1 MWVGKWDNLGAMNRW
16 LAYLFIVLFWA
27 AAYLPG
33 LGTKALKGEEA
44 RRSLPAIEML
54 ETGNWLVPHLNGTP
68 YLRKPPLINWAI
80 ATSLY
85 VVNYRDEWVVR
96 LPSVLA
102 MLAMASVL
110 FWTALRWLSLPGAF
124 AAAVISLS
132 AIGLWE
138 KGSLAEIDAMYS
150 SLTGMAFAVWI
161 SAWVRRQTGWRLWLF
176 PCLCLGV
183 AFLAKGPLHLLLFY
197 GVIIPLLVAAGEQ
210 RQLWSRAHGVA
221 LGLGLII
228 VAAWLIPYLH
238 ATAAMDPGTVWAE
251 QMQSTLG
258 RGKASKILA
267 NEFSTLANG
276 LPWLLFVPLCWW
288 RKAWEGLE
296 ERQRLLIS
304 VLRWPLA
311 VAFFGL
317 ILIPGMLPRYTLPLS
332 APVSLLLAMVL
343 PAVGARFQQGWKWFC
358 VTVVAAAVLAAVSG
372 PLLVKPDQVDW
383 LAYLPCVALGVV
395 FLVQKRQLMGDT
407 SARLAVLPALSFA
420 SVIAV
425 YAAVGVP
432 RFHAEVP
439 ATISG
444 RGITEAVPRDAT
456 LAIVDPGYEPV
467 FFYID
472 RSLVFVPTVEK
483 LPEAVHYVLL
493 AAPEDWNVSGL
504 IPGGKILGTFRGH
517 GSRQLVLIFRGDEAN
532 SPVAQR

>member
-1 MWVGKWDNLGAMNRW
+1 MNRW
-16 LAYLFIVLFWA
+16 LAYLFVVLFWA

-54 ETGNWLVPHLNGTP
+54 ETGDWLVPHLNGAP

-80 ATSLY
+80 AASLY

-110 FWTALRWLSLPGAF
+110 FWTALRWLSLPCAF

-132 AIGLWE
+132 SIGLWE

-150 SLTGMAFAVWI
+150 ALTGMAFAVWI
-161 SAWVRRQTGWRLWLF
+161 AAWARRETGWRLWLF
-176 PCLCLGV
+176 PGLCLGV
-183 AFLAKGPLHLLLFY
+183 AMLAKGPLNLLLFY

-210 RQLWSRAHGVA
+210 RQLWSRAHAVA

-228 VAAWLIPYLH
+228 VAAWVIPYLQ
-238 ATAAMDPGTVWAE
+238 ATAALDPGTVWAD
-251 QMQSTLG
+251 QMQSSMG

-267 NEFSTLANG
+267 NELSTLANG
-276 LPWLLFVPLCWW
+276 LPWLLFVPLLWW
-288 RKAWEGLE
+288 RKAWAELE
-296 ERQRLLIS
+296 ERQQLLIT
-304 VLRWPLA
+304 VLRWPLTL
-311 VAFFGL
+311 AFLGL
-317 ILIPGMLPRYTLPLS
+317 TLIPGMLPRYTLPLS
-332 APVSLLLAMVL
+332 AAVSLLLAMVL
-343 PAVGARFQQGWKWFC
+343 PAVGARFHRGWKWFC
-358 VTVVAAAVLAAVSG
+358 VTVVAAAMLAAIFG
-372 PLLVKPDQVDW
+372 PLWGRPGEIDW
-383 LAYLPCVALGVV
+383 LAYLPCAALGVV
-395 FLVQKRQLMGDT
+395 FLIQKRHFMGDA

-420 SVIAV
+420 AVIAV

-432 RFHAEVP
+432 RFHEEVP
-439 ATISG
+439 VTISG

-467 FFYID
+467 FFYIE
-472 RSLVFVPTVEK
+472 RPLIFVPAVEK
-483 LPEAVHYVLL
+483 LPEEAHYILL
-493 AAPEDWNVSGL
+493 AAPEDWNINGM
-504 IPGGKILGTFRGH
+504 IPGGKILGTFPGQ
-517 GSRQLVLIFRGDEAN
+517 GSRQLVLIFRGDGPD